1 MVVYGFKTHNY
12 PIWIS
17 LKISVKYSKI
27 KKKKKKMIIIIGPKH
42 KRDSDSNKLAKLLPG
57 YKSYGRID

>member
-17 LKISVKYSKI
+17 LKISVKHSKI
-27 KKKKKKMIIIIGPKH
+27 KKKKNDIIIGPKH